1 MELVEQKFRNF
12 KNFLIENVPEDNQH
26 IKLITSSTLGIFL
39 RTLKNYE
46 KLNDDQ
52 LFTHIVEFTK
62 LNISDFKEDVI
73 GKFKRYL
80 QYFRKV
86 AESIV

>member
-1 MELVEQKFRNF
+1 MDQVEQKFINF
-12 KNFLIENVPEDNQH
+12 KNFLIDAVPDDNQH
-26 IKLITSSTLGIFL
+26 IQLITSSTLGVFL

-52 LFTHIVEFTK
+52 LFTHIIEFTK
-62 LNISDFKEDVI
+62 INISDFSSDVTI
-73 GKFKRYL
+73 KFKRYL

-86 AESIV
+86 ALSII